1 MLTSAKLQ
9 IEMLNS
15 SNVAKVVY
23 DRYVDVH
30 VCNHVGTV
38 HVEEEYDEKIVLEC
52 YTEMLLMYSVMT
64 YRGSL

>member
-38 HVEEEYDEKIVLEC
+38 HVEEVYDEKLVLKY
-52 YTEMLLMYSVMT
+52 YTEIL
-64 YRGSL
+64 